1 MPLDRDDRVLFDR
14 SAEEYD
20 VVRPGYPEELIEDL
34 IDTSAVP
41 DGGAILEIGCGT
53 GQLTVPLA
61 ERGYEITAV
70 ELGRELSRLAAANL
84 AAFPNAAVVCADF
97 EGWDVEPCAYDLVVS
112 AQAFHWIEPAIG
124 YPKVHTALRPGGCL
138 ALIWNLYPGCDAPV
152 HRALDEVY
160 RTCVPRLAG
169 TTGRRSLE
177 ARVERTVREIVASGL
192 FGAPDVRR
200 YPWTRT
206 YATAEYLKLLRMFS
220 DHLALDPSDLD
231 RLLADVRS
239 TIDRFGGTI
248 DRPQVA
254 TLFLTRPR
262 RKPCCEREPIRS

>member
-1 MPLDRDDRVLFDR
+1 MPFDRNDRALFDR

-20 VVRPGYPEELIEDL
+20 AVRPGYPDELIEVL
-34 IDTSAVP
+34 IDASGVP
-41 DGGAILEIGCGT
+41 NGGAILEIGCGT

-70 ELGRELSRLAAANL
+70 ELGRELNRLAEKNL
-84 AAFPNAAVVCADF
+84 ARFPNAAVVCADF
-97 EGWDVEPCAYDLVVS
+97 EQWNVEPSVYDLVVS

-124 YPKVHTALRPGGCL
+124 YPKVHFALRPGGCL

-160 RTCVPRLAG
+160 RACVPRLTG
-169 TTGRRSLE
+169 TSERSPLE

-192 FGAPDVRR
+192 FEQPDVRR
-200 YPWTRT
+200 YPWSKT
-206 YATAEYLKLLRMFS
+206 YATAEYLKLLRTFS

-231 RLLADVRS
+231 RLLANVRS

-262 RKPCCEREPIRS
+262 RRPCCERGSIRS

>member
-1 MPLDRDDRVLFDR
+1 MPFDRNDRVLFDR

-20 VVRPGYPEELIEDL
+20 EVRPGYPEKLIEELIDASG
-34 IDTSAVP
+34 IPA
-41 DGGAILEIGCGT
+41 GGAILEIGCGT

-61 ERGYEITAV
+61 ERGYAITAV

-84 AAFPNAAVVCADF
+84 ASFPNAAVVCVDF
-97 EGWDVEPCAYDLVVS
+97 ERWDVEPGTYDLVVS

-124 YPKVHTALRPGGCL
+124 YPKVHSALCPGGCL
-138 ALIWNLYPGCDAPV
+138 ALIWNLYPGSNAPV

-160 RTCVPRLAG
+160 RACVPRLVG
-169 TTGRRSLE
+169 TSGRLSLE
-177 ARVERTVREIVASGL
+177 ARVERTVREIAASGL
-192 FGAPDVRR
+192 FDVPDVRR

-206 YATAEYLKLLRMFS
+206 YATADYLKLLRTFS
-220 DHLALDPSDLD
+220 DHLALDPADLD
-231 RLLADVRS
+231 RLLDNVRS
-239 TIDRFGGTI
+239 AIDRFGGTI

-262 RKPCCEREPIRS
+262 